1 MSNNNHTF
9 ENQNR
14 QSMREMFDQISNQ
27 SSIMKA
33 TVNERRSGKSPGG
46 MASTGKR
53 SKQSDFEADFDGEP
67 RAMDQQRG
75 PDPNEFSG
83 IMSSPGLC
91 ANDSY
96 MEKQDDV
103 IHNFMNNLKRKIE
116 TNSSDRKPNHL

>member
-1 MSNNNHTF
+1 
-9 ENQNR
+9 
-14 QSMREMFDQISNQ
+14 MFDQISNQ

-33 TVNERRSGKSPGG
+33 TVNERRSGRSPVG
-46 MASTGKR
+46 MQESEMIASTGKR
-53 SKQSDFEADFDGEP
+53 SKQGDFEADLEREP
-67 RAMDQQRG
+67 RAMDQPRG

>member
-33 TVNERRSGKSPGG
+33 TVKERRSGKSPAN
-46 MASTGKR
+46 MLSTGKR
-53 SKQSDFEADFDGEP
+53 SRHDDFEADLEREP
-67 RAMDQQRG
+67 GAMDQQRG
-75 PDPNEFSG
+75 PDPNELSG
-83 IMSSPGLC
+83 ILSSPGLC

-103 IHNFMNNLKRKIE
+103 IHNFMNNLKRKID
-116 TNSSDRKPNHL
+116 TNSSDRKPNQL

>member
-1 MSNNNHTF
+1 
-9 ENQNR
+9 
-14 QSMREMFDQISNQ
+14 
-27 SSIMKA
+27 MKA
-33 TVNERRSGKSPGG
+33 TVHERRSGKSP
-46 MASTGKR
+46 ASVLSTGKR
-53 SKQSDFEADFDGEP
+53 SKQGEFEADFEREP
-67 RAMDQQRG
+67 RSMEQPRG

-116 TNSSDRKPNHL
+116 TNSSERKPRPLQKSSLPVDFAQ